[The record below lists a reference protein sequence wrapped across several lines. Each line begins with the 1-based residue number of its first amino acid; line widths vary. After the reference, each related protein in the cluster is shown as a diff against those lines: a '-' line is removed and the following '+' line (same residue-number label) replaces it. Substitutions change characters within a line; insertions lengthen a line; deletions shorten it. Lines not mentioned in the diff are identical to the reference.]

1 MRAEITK
8 NGDITIVSLEGQ
20 ISFDTITPFRDH
32 CMTKLKGAKVV
43 FDLGQLNFVG
53 SIGITSFFE
62 VIKDLVEMKLM
73 EPKFCNVKSE
83 FQKLFNAWFSDNVE
97 IYPEIEQAIFAF
109 NNSHLTIKDS
119 PKEPIRVPQ
128 FKLNQEEFFEGRSTK
143 DYVDPKEEN

>member
-32 CMTKLKGAKVV
+32 CMTKLKGAKVI

-62 VIKDLVEMKLM
+62 IIKDVVEMKLM

-83 FQKLFNAWFSDNVE
+83 FHKLFSAWFADNVE
-97 IYPEIEQAIFAF
+97 IYPQVEHAIFAF
-109 NNSHLTIKDS
+109 NNPNIEIKET

-143 DYVDPKEEN
+143 DYIDPSEEG